1 MKLGKPVN
9 DLLDIL
15 IFNKVRDSANI
26 STTKSIDYLIVQSV
40 VKSMRNPI
48 REIITNEIYNQI
60 NIR

>member
-9 DLLDIL
+9 DLLDVL
-15 IFNKVRDSANI
+15 IFNKVRDSVNI
-26 STTKSIDYLIVQSV
+26 STTKSIDYLTVQSV